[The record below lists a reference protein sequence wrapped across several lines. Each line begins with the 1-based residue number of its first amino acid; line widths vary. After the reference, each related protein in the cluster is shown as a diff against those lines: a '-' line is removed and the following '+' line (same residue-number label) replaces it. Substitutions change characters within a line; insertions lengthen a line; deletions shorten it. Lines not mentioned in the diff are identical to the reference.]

1 MTKNREVY
9 RCTVCGNVV
18 EVVNPGAVLSCCGQ
32 PMKLMKENT
41 TDGAK
46 EKHVPVIEKIAGGYR
61 VSVGSVEHPM
71 LPEHYIQ
78 WIELLTP
85 TDVLRHELKPG
96 EKPVAVFLTDADAKD
111 VTAREYCNLHGLWK
125 GDFAESD
132 NNQIILSK
140 GIHGNVNAF
149 FSLFTTDYF
158 AVSTNS
164 SIFARRNL
172 NV

>member
-1 MTKNREVY
+1 MTKTREIY
-9 RCTVCGNVV
+9 RCTICGNVV

-32 PMKLMKENT
+32 PMMLMKENT

-46 EKHVPVIEKIAGGYR
+46 EKHVPVIEPIEGGYK

-85 TDVLRHELKPG
+85 CLLYTS
-96 EKPVAVFLTDADAKD
+96 DAADDAKE

-125 GDFAESD
+125 GE
-132 NNQIILSK
+132 
-140 GIHGNVNAF
+140 
-149 FSLFTTDYF
+149 
-158 AVSTNS
+158 
-164 SIFARRNL
+164 
-172 NV
+172 

>member
-1 MTKNREVY
+1 MTKTREIY

-32 PMKLMKENT
+32 PMMLMKENT

-46 EKHVPVIEKIAGGYR
+46 EKHVPVIEPIEGGYK

-96 EKPVAVFLTDADAKD
+96 E
-111 VTAREYCNLHGLWK
+111 NLKQYSIPMPKRLQLANIATCMDYGK
-125 GDFAESD
+125 G
-132 NNQIILSK
+132 NKQGK
-140 GIHGNVNAF
+140 
-149 FSLFTTDYF
+149 
-158 AVSTNS
+158 
-164 SIFARRNL
+164 
-172 NV
+172 